1 MLFPSVESNAIKASA
16 IDSAFKILLFIGLD
30 GLLGPKNAILTKL
43 EMQVYRF
50 HFSNMEGQ

>member
-1 MLFPSVESNAIKASA
+1 MLFPSVESDAIKASA
-16 IDSAFKILLFIGLD
+16 IDSAFKILLFIELD

-43 EMQVYRF
+43 EIQVYRF